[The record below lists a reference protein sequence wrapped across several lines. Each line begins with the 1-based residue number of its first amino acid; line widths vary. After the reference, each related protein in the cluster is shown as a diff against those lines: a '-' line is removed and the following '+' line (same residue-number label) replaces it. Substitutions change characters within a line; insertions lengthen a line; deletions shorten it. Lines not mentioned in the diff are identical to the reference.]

1 MQVPL
6 AKSGMYR
13 RSIYSA
19 IAINFLRLDVL
30 IKNGFEISSKPF
42 CLPGTLKNVYAESEG
57 GEAPLVC
64 GCKVSLNPALKLARH
79 LPGRADF

>member
-1 MQVPL
+1 
-6 AKSGMYR
+6 MYR
-13 RSIYSA
+13 RSIYNA
-19 IAINFLRLDVL
+19 IAINFLRLDIL
-30 IKNGFEISSKPF
+30 IENGFEISSKPF
-42 CLPGTLKNVYAESEG
+42 CLLGTLKNVYAESEG

>member
-1 MQVPL
+1 
-6 AKSGMYR
+6 MYR
-13 RSIYSA
+13 RSIYNA
-19 IAINFLRLDVL
+19 IAINFLRLDIL
-30 IKNGFEISSKPF
+30 IENGFEISSKPF

-64 GCKVSLNPALKLARH
+64 GCRVSLNPALKLARH